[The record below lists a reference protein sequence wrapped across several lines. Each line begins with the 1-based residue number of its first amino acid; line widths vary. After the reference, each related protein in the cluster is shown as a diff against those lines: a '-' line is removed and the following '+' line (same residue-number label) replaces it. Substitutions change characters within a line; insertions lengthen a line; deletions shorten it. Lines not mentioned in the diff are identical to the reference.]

1 MFKGK
6 VKKES
11 LGLLEELRIPHDKGW
26 VQGSF
31 IKPNLIV
38 GPLINVDEDY
48 FSNEWWIEVDP
59 GTVISIDSIPDKSKG
74 ISTFGVN
81 LINQERER
89 QIRIKGY
96 GFSQDQVF
104 KNGELGLAAACYAI
118 PHYYRPVGEPLMYW
132 PFSKDSWSPTPEK
145 RVLEL
150 QKAGAL
156 IAAEIDRLIFDNN
169 TIFSP
174 RQISK

>member
-11 LGLLEELRIPHDKGW
+11 LNLLEELRIPHDKGW

-31 IKPNLIV
+31 IKPNLIA
-38 GPLINVDEDY
+38 GPLIDVDEDY
-48 FSNEWWIEVDP
+48 FTNEWWIEVDP
-59 GTVISIDSIPDKSKG
+59 ATVVAISSIPNRSKR
-74 ISTFGVN
+74 ISTFGVD

-89 QIRIKGY
+89 QIKIKNY
-96 GFSQDQVF
+96 SFSQDQAL
-104 KNGELGLAAACYAI
+104 KNGELALAAACYAI
-118 PHYYRPVGEPLMYW
+118 PDNFRFLGEPPMYW
-132 PFSKDSWSPTPEK
+132 PFTTDSWSPTPEK

-156 IAAEIDRLIFDNN
+156 IAAEIDRLFFAVKPAHED
-169 TIFSP
+169 
-174 RQISK
+174 